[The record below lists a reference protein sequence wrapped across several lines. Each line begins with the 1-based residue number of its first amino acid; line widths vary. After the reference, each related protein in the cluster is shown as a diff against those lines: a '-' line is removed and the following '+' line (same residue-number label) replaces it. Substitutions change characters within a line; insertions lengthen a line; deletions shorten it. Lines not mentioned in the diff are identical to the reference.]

1 MGLYLKRLIRCS
13 AGFVCAILVSSASG
27 AAPPSRASADSADA
41 LNALKAMSDYVAA
54 QKTISAAYDAN
65 IEIITVQ
72 LEKIQFNNSGEILLA
87 RPDKFKGRRVGG
99 YADVEILYDG
109 KTTTVLGH
117 NTNAYAQIAGT
128 GTIDMIFDRLRE
140 DFGMQLPGADLLL
153 ENVFQVLSDG
163 VIEAKSIGPAVIG
176 GVACDHFAFRN
187 EETDWQLWI
196 ETGAEPAPRKL
207 VIASKTVAGAPQYS
221 LTIRDWK
228 VGIPV
233 SEAMFEFKT
242 PDGARKVEFDELRDL
257 DELPAV
263 AVNGGSK

>member
-1 MGLYLKRLIRCS
+1 MGLYSKHLVRCS
-13 AGFVCAILVSSASG
+13 ASLVCAIWISSASG
-27 AAPPSRASADSADA
+27 AAPPSRASAESADA
-41 LNALKAMSDYVAA
+41 FNALKAMSDYVAA

-65 IEIITVQ
+65 IEIITPEI
-72 LEKIQFNNSGEILLA
+72 EKIQFNNSGEILLA

-128 GTIDMIFDRLRE
+128 GTTDLMFDRLRD
-140 DFGMQLPGADLLL
+140 DFGVQLPGADLLL
-153 ENVFQVLSDG
+153 ENVFQVLNDG
-163 VIEAKSIGPAVIG
+163 VVEAKRIGPAVIG
-176 GVACDHFAFRN
+176 GIACDHFAFRN

-196 ETGAEPAPRKL
+196 EAGAEPIPRKL
-207 VIASKTVAGAPQYS
+207 VITSKTLVGAPQYS
-221 LTIRDWK
+221 LSIRDWK
-228 VGIPV
+228 VGVPV
-233 SEAMFEFKT
+233 SDAMFEFKT

-263 AVNGGSK
+263 AVNEGNK